1 MTPNE
6 DYVLTLPGAID
17 KFISAGQVANDSLK
31 EIMSLCI
38 AGKKVTEIIKEG
50 SALIQV
56 KLAKV
61 YTNKKLDKGISLPLC
76 VNIN

>member
-1 MTPNE
+1 
-6 DYVLTLPGAID
+6 
-17 KFISAGQVANDSLK
+17 
-31 EIMSLCI
+31 MSLCVT
-38 AGKKVTEIIKEG
+38 GKRVTEIIKEG
-50 SALIQV
+50 SALIQA